1 MTKDE
6 MIEWFESAPEGS
18 RHHRMVWT
26 APKIARLTGATEGG
40 AYQMLL
46 GLLIEADETAAGLK
60 GAHHPTAGRAGSD
73 EKLDGLG
80 FDEQIF
86 GADKQVPGRGQ
97 SD

>member
-1 MTKDE
+1 MT
-6 MIEWFESAPEGS
+6 IEGS
-18 RHHRMVWT
+18 TAIVLAYVLVSMGVIIAFLLAVFHRSAAPAPPRT
-26 APKIARLTGATEGG
+26 ARRTVT
-40 AYQMLL
+40 Y
-46 GLLIEADETAAGLK
+46 EASYPALAKD
-60 GAHHPTAGRAGSD
+60 AHHPTGGRAGSD